1 MISQILDTLKDRIE
15 TDEQLTPEKKEELR
29 LLVEKLGHG
38 LGELP
43 AGQREAIKT
52 ELEAKAAGDALQTMA
67 AGMMPKLEAFGGL
80 GGLAGLINEAK
91 DEGDPKSTTAVAEND
106 PPVAAF
112 VRQINDTLL
121 RFETAHPTLTA
132 NTNRLADLLASVGI

>member
-1 MISQILDTLKDRIE
+1 MISQILTTLKDRID
-15 TDEQLTPEKKEELR
+15 TDDKLTPEKKEELTR
-29 LLVEKLGHG
+29 LVEKLGHG

-43 AGQREAIKT
+43 AGDREAIKS
-52 ELEAKAAGDALQTMA
+52 ELEAKAAGDALETMA

-80 GGLAGLINEAK
+80 GGLAGLIDDEEEKEEAAAADTKK
-91 DEGDPKSTTAVAEND
+91 DD

-121 RFETAHPTLTA
+121 RFETQHPTLTA